1 MEESFELQVQT
12 NAAVD
17 DQLGYLLAASTQLDG
32 RLNEEL
38 GSLRD
43 KFEDDLAWLR
53 KEFNHK

>member
-38 GSLRD
+38 GSLRN